1 MLITVIVLST
11 SETMLYKEPGP
22 SAVGSW
28 KLADN
33 INLVLRQN
41 HQISNVSWVVIVR
54 VFEWSP
60 VLAIALVQLSSYAQ
74 VW

>member
-11 SETMLYKEPGP
+11 SETMLYKESGP

-41 HQISNVSWVVIVR
+41 HQISNVSWVVIVG